1 MPDLFHFMILSDAR
15 SIELNPREDRPM
27 IEPLEK
33 LVFCAECPCRVSFLD
48 LLEIMYAVIGG
59 LNTELSEAGG

>member
-1 MPDLFHFMILSDAR
+1 MPDLLHFTMVSEQQNMDM
-15 SIELNPREDRPM
+15 SVEYGPM

-33 LVFCAECPCRVSFLD
+33 LVFCAECPCRASFLD

-59 LNTELSEAGG
+59 LNTEPSQAARW